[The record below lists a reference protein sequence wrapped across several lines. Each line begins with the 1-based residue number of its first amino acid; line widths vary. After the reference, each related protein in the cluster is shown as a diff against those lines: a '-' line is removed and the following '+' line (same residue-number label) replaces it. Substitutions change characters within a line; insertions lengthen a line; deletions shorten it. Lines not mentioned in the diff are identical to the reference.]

1 MKITADHTYIIVH
14 FDIHQ
19 SWDFFQV
26 IGLDEDESNA
36 LHQQIDHLLY
46 QATLNEQEN
55 DFLAIE
61 YIIAYAF
68 EKKFSLFKNYPKE
81 FFDNMAVECDG
92 ETLDFIIDLSETI
105 VKEAAVHLLK
115 NLLKYDLFEYQLLTS

>member
-19 SWDFFQV
+19 SWDFFQ
-26 IGLDEDESNA
+26 ILELPEAESNA

-46 QATLNEQEN
+46 QATLNEQEY

-68 EKKFSLFKNYPKE
+68 EKKFSLLRNYPKE
-81 FFDNMAVECDG
+81 FFDNVKVECDG

-115 NLLKYDLFEYQLLTS
+115 NVIKYDLFDYQLLS